1 MKQNMQ
7 IMNQIY
13 KNFYSIID
21 DNRKDKKFGH
31 NYISMEMLIEKE
43 VIKIIMG
50 VPEEHVETMEKL
62 VSSFFIGAVVDPID
76 QPKLLEAGKYMA
88 GGEFVFTK
96 DNAYPIKNYETFEAD
111 PMDSLL
117 SAYSKVFTDEKM
129 CLQVLISP
137 MDEKVLKGLRKESKK
152 IKEGKNK

>member
-21 DNRKDKKFGH
+21 DKRKHKKFGH
-31 NYISMEMLIEKE
+31 NYISMEMFIEKE
-43 VIKIIMG
+43 VIKLIMG
-50 VPEEHVETMEKL
+50 VSEEHVETMEKL

-88 GGEFVFTK
+88 GGEFVLTK

-137 MDEKVLKGLRKESKK
+137 MDEKALKDLRKESKK